1 MACEKTYNPLE
12 PVAVTMTVAEWESVL
27 HWLDYGRC
35 YHDAKKWEC
44 LCNIKDKAI
53 AGRQATEHEKAGAEA
68 ERIYKIIN
76 ATLYQAPQ
84 PETE

>member
-1 MACEKTYNPLE
+1 MENKQYNPAE
-12 PVAVTMTVAEWESVL
+12 PVAVTLTAEQWLTVQ

-44 LCNIKDKAI
+44 LCNIKDKAT
-53 AGRQATEHEKAGAEA
+53 AGRQAAEHEKAGAEA
-68 ERIYKIIN
+68 ERLYKSSEGV
-76 ATLYQAPQ
+76 LYPAPP